1 MTKNN
6 LNDQS
11 SQPIKPMV
19 EMDDIEFITYADYL
33 SSPYYRAYID
43 AKCRAKGQV
52 NDWAKSSE
60 FRYDQNASVPEDKLQ
75 EKNKDKGANN
85 KSRGI
90 KASKLYEKKRGVA
103 LIIVA
108 LFMLVVI
115 LAAALGVVNVL
126 NIDSY
131 VAAYIEPGAQIEDNI
146 NISIIDPIL
155 GTIKD
160 LAKVNLDS
168 NFYKS
173 YLADNTADANIMT
186 KIALYAVPAAAL
198 LIIVFAFI
206 GLIKAVVALFSKKTL
221 SGQVKKYGFGFISIV
236 MFLCALIMAAG
247 GIYVAQIELT
257 KALDYLTQKSTVL
270 NVGYG
275 MYALLA
281 IPVITFVCSC
291 CAYKKSK

>member
-11 SQPIKPMV
+11 SQPVKPMV

-43 AKCRAKGQV
+43 AKCRAKGQA
-52 NDWAKSSE
+52 NDWAKASE
-60 FRYDQNASVPEDKLQ
+60 FRHDQAAPVSAVSIQ
-75 EKNKDKGANN
+75 EK
-85 KSRGI
+85 KSGKSSNV
-90 KASKLYEKKRGVA
+90 KAKKLYEKKRGVA
-103 LIIVA
+103 LFIVA

-115 LAAALGVVNVL
+115 LAAALGVVNLL
-126 NIDSY
+126 NLDAY
-131 VAAYIEPGAQIEDNI
+131 VAAYIQPGVQAEDNV

-173 YLADNTADANIMT
+173 YLADNTADADVIT
-186 KIALYAVPAAAL
+186 KIALYAVPVAAL

-206 GLIKAVVALFSKKTL
+206 GFIKAIVALFAKKTL

-247 GIYVAQIELT
+247 GIYVAEIEIT
-257 KALDYLTQKSTVL
+257 KALDYLIGKSTVL

-275 MYALLA
+275 MYAMIA
-281 IPVITFVCSC
+281 IPIITFVCSC
-291 CAYKKSK
+291 CAYKKAK

>member
-43 AKCRAKGQV
+43 AKCKAKGQA
-52 NDWAKSSE
+52 NDWAKGSE
-60 FRYDQNASVPEDKLQ
+60 FRYDQSAPVDSNKQDKKG
-75 EKNKDKGANN
+75 EKVAKG
-85 KSRGI
+85 KPI
-90 KASKLYEKKRGVA
+90 KASKLYEKKRGAA
-103 LIIVA
+103 LFVIA
-108 LFMLVVI
+108 LFMFVVI
-115 LAAALGVVNVL
+115 AATALGAISNL
-126 NIDSY
+126 NLDSY
-131 VAAYIEPGAQIEDNI
+131 VAAYIEPGVNAEDNV
-146 NISIIDPIL
+146 NISIIDPVL
-155 GTIKD
+155 GIIKD

-173 YLADNTADANIMT
+173 YLSDNTDGADVMT
-186 KIALYAVPAAAL
+186 KIALYAVPIAAL
-198 LIIVFAFI
+198 IIIIFAFI
-206 GLIKAVVALFSKKTL
+206 GFIKAIVALCAKKTL

-236 MFLCALIMAAG
+236 MFLCALIMTAG
-247 GIYVAQIELT
+247 GLYVAELEIT
-257 KALDYLTQKSTVL
+257 KAVDYLLQKSPVL

-281 IPVITFVCSC
+281 IPVIAFICSL

>member
-11 SQPIKPMV
+11 SQPVKPMV

-43 AKCRAKGQV
+43 AKCRAKGQA
-52 NDWAKSSE
+52 NDWAKASE
-60 FRYDQNASVPEDKLQ
+60 FRHDQAAPVSAVSIQ
-75 EKNKDKGANN
+75 EK
-85 KSRGI
+85 KSGKSSNV
-90 KASKLYEKKRGVA
+90 KAKKLYEKKRGVA
-103 LIIVA
+103 LFIVA

-115 LAAALGVVNVL
+115 LAAALGVVNLL
-126 NIDSY
+126 NLDAY
-131 VAAYIEPGAQIEDNI
+131 VAAYIQPGVQAEDNV

-173 YLADNTADANIMT
+173 YLADNTADADVIT
-186 KIALYAVPAAAL
+186 KIALYAVPVAAL

-206 GLIKAVVALFSKKTL
+206 GFIKAIVALFAKKTL

-247 GIYVAQIELT
+247 GIYVAEIEIT
-257 KALDYLTQKSTVL
+257 KALDYLIGKSTVL

-275 MYALLA
+275 MYALIA
-281 IPVITFVCSC
+281 IPIITFVCSC
-291 CAYKKSK
+291 CAYKKAK

>member
-11 SQPIKPMV
+11 SQPVKPMV

-43 AKCRAKGQV
+43 AKCRAKGQA
-52 NDWAKSSE
+52 NDWAKASE
-60 FRYDQNASVPEDKLQ
+60 FRHDQAAPVSAINIQ
-75 EKNKDKGANN
+75 EK
-85 KSRGI
+85 KSG
-90 KASKLYEKKRGVA
+90 KSSNVKSKKLYEKKRGVA
-103 LIIVA
+103 LFIVA

-115 LAAALGVVNVL
+115 LASALGVVNLL
-126 NIDSY
+126 NLDAY
-131 VAAYIEPGAQIEDNI
+131 VAAYIQPGIQAEDNV

-173 YLADNTADANIMT
+173 YLADNTADADVIT
-186 KIALYAVPAAAL
+186 KIALYAVPVAAL

-206 GLIKAVVALFSKKTL
+206 GFIKAIVALFAKKTL

-247 GIYVAQIELT
+247 GIYVAEIEIT
-257 KALDYLTQKSTVL
+257 KALDYLIGKSTVL
-270 NVGYG
+270 NAGYG
-275 MYALLA
+275 MYALIA
-281 IPVITFVCSC
+281 IPIITFVCSC
-291 CAYKKSK
+291 CAYKKAK

>member
-11 SQPIKPMV
+11 SQPVKPMV

-43 AKCRAKGQV
+43 AKCRAKGQA
-52 NDWAKSSE
+52 NDWAKASE
-60 FRYDQNASVPEDKLQ
+60 FRHDQAAPVSAINIQ
-75 EKNKDKGANN
+75 EK
-85 KSRGI
+85 KSGKSSNV
-90 KASKLYEKKRGVA
+90 KAKKLYEKKRGVA
-103 LIIVA
+103 LFIVA

-115 LAAALGVVNVL
+115 LASALGVVNLVNL
-126 NIDSY
+126 DAY
-131 VAAYIEPGAQIEDNI
+131 VAAYIQPGIQAEDNV

-173 YLADNTADANIMT
+173 YLADNTADADVIT
-186 KIALYAVPAAAL
+186 KIALYAVPVAAL

-206 GLIKAVVALFSKKTL
+206 GFIKAIVALFAKKTL

-247 GIYVAQIELT
+247 GIYVSEIEIT
-257 KALDYLTQKSTVL
+257 KALDYLIGKSTVL
-270 NVGYG
+270 NAGYG
-275 MYALLA
+275 MYALIA
-281 IPVITFVCSC
+281 IPIITFVCSC
-291 CAYKKSK
+291 CAYKKAK

>member
-11 SQPIKPMV
+11 SQPVKPMV

-43 AKCRAKGQV
+43 AKCRAKGQA
-52 NDWAKSSE
+52 NDWAKASE
-60 FRYDQNASVPEDKLQ
+60 FRHDQAAPVSAINIQ
-75 EKNKDKGANN
+75 EK
-85 KSRGI
+85 KSGKSSNV
-90 KASKLYEKKRGVA
+90 KAKKLYEKKRGVA
-103 LIIVA
+103 LFIVA

-115 LAAALGVVNVL
+115 LASALGVVNLVNL
-126 NIDSY
+126 DAY
-131 VAAYIEPGAQIEDNI
+131 VAAYIQPGIQAEDNV

-173 YLADNTADANIMT
+173 YLADNTADADVIT
-186 KIALYAVPAAAL
+186 KIALYAVPVAAL

-206 GLIKAVVALFSKKTL
+206 GFIKAIVALFAKKTL

-247 GIYVAQIELT
+247 GIYVAEIEIT
-257 KALDYLTQKSTVL
+257 KALDYLIGKSTVL
-270 NVGYG
+270 NAGYG
-275 MYALLA
+275 MYALIA
-281 IPVITFVCSC
+281 IPIITFVCSC
-291 CAYKKSK
+291 CAYKKAK

>member
-11 SQPIKPMV
+11 SQPVKPMV

-43 AKCRAKGQV
+43 AKCRAKGQA
-52 NDWAKSSE
+52 NDWAKASE
-60 FRYDQNASVPEDKLQ
+60 FRHDQAAPVSAINIQ
-75 EKNKDKGANN
+75 EK
-85 KSRGI
+85 KSG
-90 KASKLYEKKRGVA
+90 KSSNVKSKKLYEKKRGVA
-103 LIIVA
+103 LFIVA

-115 LAAALGVVNVL
+115 LASALGVVNLL
-126 NIDSY
+126 NLDAY
-131 VAAYIEPGAQIEDNI
+131 VAAYIQPGIQAEDNV
-146 NISIIDPIL
+146 NISILDPIL

-173 YLADNTADANIMT
+173 YLADNTADADVIT
-186 KIALYAVPAAAL
+186 KIALYAVPVAAL

-206 GLIKAVVALFSKKTL
+206 GFIKAIVALFAKKTL

-247 GIYVAQIELT
+247 GIYVAEIEIT
-257 KALDYLTQKSTVL
+257 KALDYLIGKSTVL
-270 NVGYG
+270 NAGYG
-275 MYALLA
+275 MYALIA
-281 IPVITFVCSC
+281 IPIITFVCSC
-291 CAYKKSK
+291 CAYKKAK